1 MMRGNLQFLQFL
13 SFGSGS
19 RHCLTF
25 RCLIPVA
32 DAMTIAFVGSGVK
45 TAHLQTAE
53 QVSNAWDLP
62 EHGPSLRCWQHGR
75 VSRLRDYKIQVKRE
89 VVRMSNWLR
98 LTGFLCAVFMLV
110 GCENSRKS
118 IDTRTYHGAFNMIV
132 MEVENLQ
139 QQVNA
144 ETYTGQFSPIEDQL
158 GSAIYA
164 FMSNEDVKGTP
175 LEAEAKKLAD
185 QEAKILEIWQSSDS
199 SVEKIRAAAKEM
211 LDQIEHMKTMI

>member
-1 MMRGNLQFLQFL
+1 
-13 SFGSGS
+13 
-19 RHCLTF
+19 
-25 RCLIPVA
+25 
-32 DAMTIAFVGSGVK
+32 
-45 TAHLQTAE
+45 
-53 QVSNAWDLP
+53 
-62 EHGPSLRCWQHGR
+62 
-75 VSRLRDYKIQVKRE
+75 
-89 VVRMSNWLR
+89 MSNWLR